1 MTRFRRLWELME
13 LGRGLLDA
21 SELTLLAG
29 ASLLVEAAHRV
40 PSLNSVVQLR
50 LDDSIEQLPE
60 RLGAEPRYAAL
71 AAHTKTVLTRPG
83 VGQLLGQ
90 LRYVASQLLSDLTE
104 EEVWPVA
111 GQLFSELLGRF
122 DGMRSGVFAVSDA
135 VADLIVNPLNVTPG
149 MRAFDP
155 AAQAGQ
161 MLIALGRK
169 LRAQGMDPD
178 EAELSGH
185 EVSTFTAALGQLNL
199 LLNQFPKA
207 TLVTADTLMQGA
219 SPLGQYDA
227 VISFPPFNADRV
239 IDVERDPRFY
249 RNRKGGKIK
258 SESAY
263 MQVGLAAVKPG
274 GQAVFLLPSG
284 VLFTGFY
291 AQLRQAFAQE
301 GIVTA
306 AVHLAPGLISG
317 TAIALAVLVFDLP
330 DRGGAKSSTLRLVN
344 AENVG
349 EKNRALRTLTTEAI
363 SQIAEGIR
371 GQEGDAIRVCE
382 VSLAEQIEK
391 DFIWL
396 ASAYQEQKLFIESL
410 AEIQVVIPAAVQRAK
425 DTEAHVAE
433 AMANLQSVLEDSRKV
448 K

>member
-1 MTRFRRLWELME
+1 MIRSRRLWELME
-13 LGRGLLDA
+13 LGRGVLDVT
-21 SELTLLAG
+21 ELTLLVG
-29 ASLLVEAAHRV
+29 ASLLVEAAHSV
-40 PSLNSVVQLR
+40 PSLNILLQLHPN
-50 LDDSIEQLPE
+50 DSLEQLPE
-60 RLGAEPRYAAL
+60 RLGEEPRYAAL
-71 AAHTKTVLTRPG
+71 AAHIRTVLTRPG
-83 VGQLLGQ
+83 VDQLLGQ

-104 EEVWPVA
+104 EEVWPA
-111 GQLFSELLGRF
+111 TGRLFSELLGRF
-122 DGMRSGVFAVSDA
+122 DPMRSGFSAVPDA
-135 VADLIVNPLNVTPG
+135 VADLVVSPLNVTPY

-169 LRAQGMDPD
+169 LRSQGMDPN
-178 EAELSGH
+178 EAELLGH
-185 EVSTFTAALGQLNL
+185 EASTFAAALGQLNL
-199 LLNQFPKA
+199 LLNQLPKA
-207 TLVTADTLMQGA
+207 TLVAADTLTQGN

-249 RNRKGGKIK
+249 RNRKGGKVK

-274 GQAVFLLPSG
+274 GQAIFLLPTG

-291 AQLRQAFAQE
+291 SQLRQAFAQE

-306 AVHLAPGLISG
+306 AVHLAPGLLSG
-317 TAIALAVLVFDLP
+317 TAVALAVLVFDLP
-330 DRGGAKSSTLRLVN
+330 DRGSAKSSTLRLVD

-349 EKNRALRTLTTEAI
+349 AKNRALRTLPAEAVL
-363 SQIAEGIR
+363 QIAEGIR
-371 GQEGDAIRVCE
+371 GQAGDAVRVYE
-382 VSLAEQIEK
+382 VSLAEQTEK

-396 ASAYQEQKLFIESL
+396 ASAYEEQELSMESL
-410 AEIQVVIPAAVQRAK
+410 AEIQAVVPAAVQRAK
-425 DTEAHVAE
+425 DTEAQVAK
-433 AMANLQSVLEDSRKV
+433 AMANLQRVLEAPKKV

>member
-1 MTRFRRLWELME
+1 MTRSRRLWELME
-13 LGRGLLDA
+13 LGRGLLDVA
-21 SELTLLAG
+21 ELTLLAG

-40 PSLNSVVQLR
+40 PSLNSVLHLR
-50 LDDSIEQLPE
+50 PDDSIEQLPE

-71 AAHTKTVLTRPG
+71 AAQTKTVLTRPG
-83 VGQLLGQ
+83 VDQLLGQ
-90 LRYVASQLLSDLTE
+90 LRYVASQILSDLSQ
-104 EEVWPVA
+104 EEVWPA
-111 GQLFSELLGRF
+111 TGQLFSELLGRF
-122 DGMRSGVFAVSDA
+122 DVMRSGFSAVPDA
-135 VADLIVNPLNVTPG
+135 VADLVVSPLNVTPG

-169 LRAQGMDPD
+169 LRAQGIDPD

-185 EVSTFTAALGQLNL
+185 EASTFAAALGQLNL
-199 LLNQFPKA
+199 LLNQLPKA
-207 TLVTADTLMQGA
+207 TLVAADTLTQGT

-227 VISFPPFNADRV
+227 VISLPPFGGDRV

-249 RNRKGGKIK
+249 RNRKGGKVK

-274 GQAVFLLPSG
+274 GQAVFLLPTS
-284 VLFTGFY
+284 VLFTSFY

-306 AVHLAPGLISG
+306 AVHLAPGLLSG
-317 TAIALAVLVFDLP
+317 TPVALAVLVFELP
-330 DRGGAKSSTLRLVN
+330 DRGGAKSSTLRLVD

-349 EKNRALRTLTTEAI
+349 EKSRALRTLPADAV

-371 GQEGDAIRVCE
+371 GQESDAVRVCE
-382 VSLAEQIEK
+382 VSLAQQIDK

-396 ASAYQEQKLFIESL
+396 ASAYQEQELSMESP
-410 AEIQVVIPAAVQRAK
+410 AELQAAVPAAVQRAK
-425 DTEAHVAE
+425 ATEAQVAE
-433 AMANLQSVLEDSRKV
+433 AMANLQRVLEAPRKV